1 MFIFD
6 HFQHINLTNDQHVAL
21 EGIQNFLDSDKNV
34 FVLKG
39 YAGTGKTFL
48 MEGLVK
54 YLDEIGRSVA
64 LMAPT
69 GRAAMVIGN
78 KTKRNATTIHKGI
91 YDFDELEDDEST
103 FKFHYK
109 LNLNPNNSDTVYI
122 IDESSMLAD
131 VFSDD
136 EFFVFGTG
144 FLLQDLFSFVDF
156 NYRSNSKII
165 FIGDNAQLPPVG
177 MNFSPA
183 LDKDYLSSK
192 YMLSVD
198 EFELKQVKRQEQ
210 ESGILLSATILR
222 NSLETNQFN
231 RFEIN
236 NSSDITNLKNDEF
249 EASYFRIVNN
259 TISENTIVIT
269 HSNKQAQEFNFAIR
283 QRFFPGQSEIQ
294 ANDILINTKNN
305 YSTPVDIYNG
315 QFVKVIAVSG
325 TSETPRTIRFYRRG
339 GELAEATFVF
349 RDIVAELK
357 DLSGNTHQVK
367 CKIIDNFLK
376 NDFPRLTPVEQ
387 QALYVDF
394 KNRFQHLKPGTR
406 DFKDALKED
415 LYFNAFQVKYGY
427 AITCHKSQGGEWEN
441 AFVNL
446 QTYMK
451 VLSKGFFRWA
461 YTGITRSKSNL
472 FVIGGKNYSPL
483 SQYVIHPITTIA
495 QPFANQYYIPTDYA
509 EIEVNLE
516 FSLTILKSKYVEI
529 CDKLKNQDVIISITH
544 INWVER
550 YEFSRNG
557 KSVTIDL
564 NYGNKGFTGANR
576 IINTSDDEFAQFVRQ
591 KITEPLIVD
600 FEYNASSDY
609 QIELYNMLKEACLE
623 ENLIITNIVTE
634 QYCDRYFIKTDA
646 SCAFLNCIYNGKGM
660 YTTIMPHSTKGE
672 LDVKLQSLIKKLM

>member
-1 MFIFD
+1 MSITN
-6 HFQHINLTNDQHVAL
+6 HFTNTLTADQGSAL
-21 EGIQNFLDSDKNV
+21 EKIDSFLSSYTNC
-34 FVLKG
+34 FLLKG

-54 YLDEIGRSVA
+54 YLDVIGRSVV

-91 YDFDELEDDEST
+91 YDFDELEDDVST

-210 ESGILLSATILR
+210 KSGILLSATMLR

-325 TSETPRTIRFYRRG
+325 TSEAPRTIRFYRRG

-394 KNRFQHLKPGTR
+394 KNRFKHLKPGTKE
-406 DFKDALKED
+406 FKDELKSD

-483 SQYVIHPITTIA
+483 SQYVTHPITTIA

-509 EIEVNLE
+509 EREVSLE

-544 INWVER
+544 LNWVER
-550 YEFSRNG
+550 YAFSRNG

-564 NYGNKGFTGANR
+564 NYGIKGFTGANR

>member
-1 MFIFD
+1 MNITN
-6 HFQHINLTNDQHVAL
+6 HFTNTLTDDQKSAV
-21 EGIQNFLDSDKNV
+21 EKIESFLSSDTNC
-34 FVLKG
+34 FLLKG

-54 YLDEIGRSVA
+54 YLYEKGRSVV

-78 KTKRNATTIHKGI
+78 KTKRDATTIHKGI
-91 YDFDELEDDEST
+91 YDFDELEDDAST

-109 LNLNPNNSDTVYI
+109 LNLNLSNTDTVYI

-144 FLLQDLFSFVDF
+144 FLLQDLFSFVNF
-156 NYRSNSKII
+156 SYRTNSKII
-165 FIGDNAQLPPVG
+165 FIGDNAQLPPIG

-183 LDKDYLSSK
+183 LDKEYLCSK
-192 YMLSVD
+192 YKLSVD

-210 ESGILLSATILR
+210 ESGILLSATMLR

-231 RFEIN
+231 HFEIN
-236 NSSDITNLKNDEF
+236 NCNDITNLKNEEF
-249 EASYFRIVNN
+249 EEYYFRTVNN
-259 TISENTIVIT
+259 NISENTIVIT

-283 QRFFPGQSEIQ
+283 ERFFPGQSEVQ

-305 YSTPVDIYNG
+305 YSTAIDIYNG
-315 QFVKVIAVSG
+315 QFFKVIAVSG
-325 TSETPRTIRFYRRG
+325 APEAPRAIRFYRRG
-339 GELAEATFVF
+339 GELAEVTFVF
-349 RDIVAELK
+349 RDIVADLK

-376 NDFPRLTPVEQ
+376 SDFPRLTPIEQ

-394 KNRFQHLKPGTR
+394 KNRYPHLKPGTR
-406 DFKDALKED
+406 DFKDKLKGD

-472 FVIGGKNYSPL
+472 FVIGAKNYSPL
-483 SQYVIHPITTIA
+483 SQYVTHSITTIA
-495 QPFANQYYIPTDYA
+495 QPIANQYYIPADYA
-509 EIEVNLE
+509 ERETSLE
-516 FSLTILKSKYVEI
+516 FSLPILKAKYVEI
-529 CDKLKNQDVIISITH
+529 CEKLKNQDIDISVNH
-544 INWVER
+544 LQWVER
-550 YEFSRNG
+550 YAFSRNC
-557 KSVTIDL
+557 KSVTLDL
-564 NYGNKGFTGANR
+564 NYGSKGFTGANR
-576 IINTSDDEFAQFVRQ
+576 IINTTDDEFAQFVKQ

-600 FEYNASSDY
+600 FEYKAPSDY
-609 QIELYNMLKEACLE
+609 QLQLYNMLKETCFE
-623 ENLIITNIVTE
+623 ENLIITNIINA
-634 QYCDRYFIKTDA
+634 QYCDRYFIETDA
-646 SCAFLNCIYNGKGM
+646 SCAFLNCIYNGKGI

-672 LDVKLQSLIKKLM
+672 QDVKLQSLLNKLM

>member
-1 MFIFD
+1 MSITN
-6 HFQHINLTNDQHVAL
+6 HFPNTLTSDQDSAL
-21 EGIQNFLDSDKNV
+21 EKIDSFLSSKTNC
-34 FVLKG
+34 FLLKG

-54 YLDEIGRSVA
+54 YLDEIRRSVV

-78 KTKRNATTIHKGI
+78 KTKRDATTIHKGI
-91 YDFDELEDDEST
+91 YDFDELVDDAST
-103 FKFHYK
+103 FKFNYK
-109 LNLNPNNSDTVYI
+109 LNLNLSNTDTVYI

-156 NYRSNSKII
+156 NYRTNSKII

-183 LDKDYLSSK
+183 LDKEYLISK
-192 YMLSVD
+192 YKLTVD

-210 ESGILLSATILR
+210 ESGILLSATTLR
-222 NSLETNQFN
+222 NSMETDQFN

-236 NSSDITNLKNDEF
+236 NCNDITNLKNEEF
-249 EASYFRIVNN
+249 EDSYFRTVNN

-283 QRFFPGQSEIQ
+283 ERFFPGQSEIQ
-294 ANDILINTKNN
+294 ADDILINTKNN
-305 YSTPVDIYNG
+305 YSTAVDIYNG
-315 QFVKVIAVSG
+315 QFVKTIAVSEIPEP
-325 TSETPRTIRFYRRG
+325 SRTIRFYRRG
-339 GELAEATFVF
+339 GELTEATFVF

-376 NDFPRLTPVEQ
+376 SDFPRLTPVEQ

-394 KNRFQHLKPGTR
+394 KNRFPHLKPGTR
-406 DFKDALKED
+406 DFKDKLKGD

-446 QTYMK
+446 QTYMR

-472 FVIGGKNYSPL
+472 FVIGAKNYSPL
-483 SQYVIHPITTIA
+483 SQYVTHPITTIA
-495 QPFANQYYIPTDYA
+495 QPIANQYYIPADYA
-509 EIEVNLE
+509 EREISLE
-516 FSLTILKSKYVEI
+516 FSLPILKAKYVEI
-529 CDKLKNQDVIISITH
+529 NEKLKNQDIDISVTH
-544 INWVER
+544 LQWVER
-550 YEFSRNG
+550 YAFSRNG
-557 KSVTIDL
+557 KSVTLDL

-576 IINTSDDEFAQFVRQ
+576 IINTTDDEFAKFVKQ

-600 FEYNASSDY
+600 FQYNAPSDY
-609 QIELYNMLKEACLE
+609 QLQLYNMLKEVCFE
-623 ENLIITNIVTE
+623 ENLIITNIINE
-634 QYCDRYFIKTDA
+634 QYCDRYFIETDA
-646 SCAFLNCIYNGKGM
+646 SCAFLNCIYNGKGI
-660 YTTIMPHSTKGE
+660 YTTIMPHSTNGE
-672 LDVKLQSLIKKLM
+672 QDVMLQSFLKKIM

>member
-1 MFIFD
+1 MSIND
-6 HFQHINLTNDQHVAL
+6 HFPTTLTADQVSAL
-21 EGIQNFLDSDKNV
+21 EKIDSFLSSKTNC
-34 FVLKG
+34 FLLKG

-54 YLDEIGRSVA
+54 YLDAIGRSVA

-78 KTKRNATTIHKGI
+78 KTKKNATTIHKGI
-91 YDFDELEDDEST
+91 YDFDELVDDAST

-109 LNLNPNNSDTVYI
+109 LNSNLFNTDIVYI

-144 FLLQDLFSFVDF
+144 FLLQDFFSFVNF
-156 NYRSNSKII
+156 NYRTNSKII
-165 FIGDNAQLPPVG
+165 FIGDNAQLPPLG
-177 MNFSPA
+177 MSFSPA

-192 YMLSVD
+192 YKLSVD

-210 ESGILLSATILR
+210 ESGILLIATTLR
-222 NSLETNQFN
+222 NSLESNQYNF
-231 RFEIN
+231 FEISNCN
-236 NSSDITNLKNDEF
+236 NITNIRNDEF
-249 EASYFRIVNN
+249 EESYFRTVNN

-283 QRFFPGQSEIQ
+283 ERLFPGQSEIQ

-305 YSTPVDIYNG
+305 YSTAVDIYNG
-315 QFVKVIAVSG
+315 QFVKTIAVS
-325 TSETPRTIRFYRRG
+325 EIPEPPRTIRFYRKG

-349 RDIVAELK
+349 RNIVAELK
-357 DLSGNTHQVK
+357 DLGGNIHQVK

-376 NDFPRLTPVEQ
+376 SDLSRLTPVEQ

-394 KNRFQHLKPGTR
+394 KNRFPHLKPGTLA
-406 DFKDALKED
+406 FKEKLKTD
-415 LYFNAFQVKYGY
+415 LYFNAFQIKYGY

-441 AFVNL
+441 VFVNL

-472 FVIGGKNYSPL
+472 FVIGTKTFSPL
-483 SQYVIHPITTIA
+483 SQFVTHPITTIA
-495 QPFANQYYIPTDYA
+495 QPLANQYYIPDFYV
-509 EIEVNLE
+509 EREVSLE
-516 FSLTILKSKYVEI
+516 FSLPILKTKYVEI
-529 CDKLKNQDVIISITH
+529 YEKLENQDIDISVTH
-544 INWVER
+544 LQWVER
-550 YEFSRNG
+550 YIFNRNG

-576 IINTSDDEFAQFVRQ
+576 IINTTDDEFAQFIKQ
-591 KITEPLIVD
+591 KITKPLIVD
-600 FEYNASSDY
+600 FEYNAPSDY
-609 QIELYNMLKEACLE
+609 QLQLYNMLKEICFE
-623 ENLIITNIVTE
+623 ENLIITNIIND
-634 QYCDRYFIKTDA
+634 QYCDRYFIETDA

-672 LDVKLQSLIKKLM
+672 QDVKLQSLLKRLI

>member
-1 MFIFD
+1 
-6 HFQHINLTNDQHVAL
+6 
-21 EGIQNFLDSDKNV
+21 
-34 FVLKG
+34 
-39 YAGTGKTFL
+39 

-54 YLDEIGRSVA
+54 YLDEIRRSVV

-78 KTKRNATTIHKGI
+78 KTKRDATTIHKGI
-91 YDFDELEDDEST
+91 YDFDELVDDAST
-103 FKFHYK
+103 FKFNYK
-109 LNLNPNNSDTVYI
+109 LNLNLSNTDTVYI

-156 NYRSNSKII
+156 NYRTNSKII

-183 LDKDYLSSK
+183 LDKEYLISK
-192 YMLSVD
+192 YKLTVD

-210 ESGILLSATILR
+210 ESGILLSATTLR
-222 NSLETNQFN
+222 NSMETDQFN

-236 NSSDITNLKNDEF
+236 NCNDITNLKNEEF
-249 EASYFRIVNN
+249 EDSYFRTVNN

-283 QRFFPGQSEIQ
+283 ERFFPGQSEIQ
-294 ANDILINTKNN
+294 ADDILINTKNN
-305 YSTPVDIYNG
+305 YSTAVDIYNG
-315 QFVKVIAVSG
+315 QFVKTIAVSEIPEP
-325 TSETPRTIRFYRRG
+325 SRTIRFYRRG
-339 GELAEATFVF
+339 GELTEATFVF

-376 NDFPRLTPVEQ
+376 SDFPRLTPVEQ

-394 KNRFQHLKPGTR
+394 KNRFPHLKPGTR
-406 DFKDALKED
+406 DFKDKLKGD

-446 QTYMK
+446 QTYMR

-472 FVIGGKNYSPL
+472 FVIGAKNYSPL
-483 SQYVIHPITTIA
+483 SQYVTHPITTIA
-495 QPFANQYYIPTDYA
+495 QPIANQYYIPADYA
-509 EIEVNLE
+509 EREISLE
-516 FSLTILKSKYVEI
+516 FSLPILKAKYVEI
-529 CDKLKNQDVIISITH
+529 NEKLKNQDIDISVTH
-544 INWVER
+544 LQWVER
-550 YEFSRNG
+550 YAFSRNG
-557 KSVTIDL
+557 KSVTLDL

-576 IINTSDDEFAQFVRQ
+576 IINTTDDEFAKFVKQ

-600 FEYNASSDY
+600 FQYNAPSDY
-609 QIELYNMLKEACLE
+609 QLQLYNMLKEVCFE
-623 ENLIITNIVTE
+623 ENLIITNIINE
-634 QYCDRYFIKTDA
+634 QYCDRYFIETDA
-646 SCAFLNCIYNGKGM
+646 SCAFLNCIYNGKGI
-660 YTTIMPHSTKGE
+660 YTTIMPHSTNGE
-672 LDVKLQSLIKKLM
+672 QDVMLQSFLKKIM